1 MSSERFAVGEF
12 YHIYN
17 RGVEGRNIFSD
28 ARDKDRFLKS
38 MVEFNTKDPV
48 GSLWLLSLQKSAP
61 KKTPRSELVDIV
73 CYCLNPN
80 HFHFILRE
88 KIEGGISEFM
98 KRMGGYTKYFNAKYK
113 RSGVLFQGVCQSRHI
128 DSNEY
133 LLYASAYV
141 NLNWRV
147 HQLRRETS
155 QLGWDEYMSGA
166 KDGICKKDIIL
177 KQFKNTREYR
187 KFAEETLETILEKKQ
202 LSKELK
208 SLLIE

>member
-1 MSSERFAVGEF
+1 MNSERFAVGEF

-17 RGVEGRNIFSD
+17 RGVEKRNIFSD
-28 ARDKDRFLKS
+28 TRDKDRFLRS
-38 MVEFNTKDPV
+38 MIEFNTKDPV
-48 GSLWLLSLQKSAP
+48 GSLWLLSLQKSAL
-61 KKTPRSELVDIV
+61 KRTPRSELVDIV

-88 KIEGGISEFM
+88 KMEGGISEFM

-133 LLYASAYV
+133 LLYASVYV

-147 HQLRRETS
+147 HRLRRETS
-155 QLGWDEYMSGA
+155 QSSWDEYMGA
-166 KDGICKKDIIL
+166 TKDYVCKKDIIL
-177 KQFKNTREYR
+177 KQFKSSHEYR
-187 KFAEETLETILEKKQ
+187 KFAEETLETIIEKKQ

-208 SLLIE
+208 FFLIE